1 MAGGGAWLSPSSEP
15 GIGGPGDG
23 DEAGWGVVVDVASA
37 RSKRA
42 RQALGKGRGESNNGQ
57 QRGASATLPVPTARL
72 VLPPFDATSG
82 SRRLFSRPPARTPA
96 GRTVRALFLLSSW
109 RGHRS
114 SVSLACRRCNAR
126 SGGL

>member
-15 GIGGPGDG
+15 GIVGPGDG
-23 DEAGWGVVVDVASA
+23 DEAGEWWTSRRPDLNA
-37 RSKRA
+37 RGRHWAKAEGRA
-42 RQALGKGRGESNNGQ
+42 IMANNEA
-57 QRGASATLPVPTARL
+57 QRATLPVRTARL

-96 GRTVRALFLLSSW
+96 GCTVRALFLLSSW

-114 SVSLACRRCNAR
+114 SVSSL
-126 SGGL
+126 